1 MALFEIFNSKFFSQ
15 RVFIEPR
22 GGKEEFINTMEN
34 YKRAI
39 DAGNGAILMG
49 VLRGKVKRSPS

>member
-1 MALFEIFNSKFFSQ
+1 MKFFLQ

-22 GGKEEFINTMEN
+22 GKEEFINCMEN

-39 DAGNGAILMG
+39 DSGNGAILLG
-49 VLRGKVKRSPS
+49 VLRGKVNEFFFQRKFC